1 MERLNTQ
8 EMQAMRDQIDLAR
21 QMEQDRLAQA
31 NFERDAQLD
40 ELRIGAAE
48 EEAKYANLP
57 AGARDVQLR
66 QQLEKDNPDLFSA
79 LVASEQT
86 AADEALAA
94 NNLRISN
101 AFNTLNKT
109 VERRYVA
116 SDGVP
121 TDAVPSTIRDLID
134 SVDPT
139 EVAAG
144 RAQLQQLIKREAV
157 NEFRLNYPD
166 YGPFA
171 DRVEENLDKVGVG
184 GASTGVGGEAIVLW
198 DDYR

>member
-1 MERLNTQ
+1 
-8 EMQAMRDQIDLAR
+8 
-21 QMEQDRLAQA
+21 MEQDQRSEQDRAFSRDMQTKQLGLSEQQLMPADVREALWYEEATPEQRTAYDEIRTTNQA
-31 NFERDAQLD
+31 NE
-40 ELRIGAAE
+40 
-48 EEAKYANLP
+48 
-57 AGARDVQLR
+57 
-66 QQLEKDNPDLFSA
+66 
-79 LVASEQT
+79 
-86 AADEALAA
+86 
-94 NNLRISN
+94 NLRISN